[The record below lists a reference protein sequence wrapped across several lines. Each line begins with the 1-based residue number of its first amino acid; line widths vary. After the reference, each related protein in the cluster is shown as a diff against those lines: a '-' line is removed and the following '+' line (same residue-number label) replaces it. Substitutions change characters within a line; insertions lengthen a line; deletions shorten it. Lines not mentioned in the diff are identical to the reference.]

1 MDFLNNIYN
10 TVTSI
15 FSQNDEGI
23 KTKSIQIL
31 NYLEENINDNVFPV
45 IQQCEDKIALLKSR
59 DSSKE
64 FSIIKSS
71 LKVSGVKDLIA
82 KYKTYVT
89 DVNTNIRTLQDS
101 VNAIMT
107 NTVNEKTMNYA
118 QYSLFSSLETIAANI
133 DVGLR
138 IINHMLLNNK
148 DTLTSTNEIKKMF
161 DSLPLFK
168 VEVIDNKRNIKQ
180 KVEDIKKLPKTNIF
194 DVVNSNAPE
203 ATIKASLPD
212 FKGFTGNPIYTFR
225 KWLVRKDAEKLNRLE
240 ILKSEINNR
249 ILELE
254 EEKAGASS
262 ENLETI
268 RKQIEWYE
276 EKRNKV
282 DAEIQKIEND

>member
-168 VEVIDNKRNIKQ
+168 VEVIDNKRNVKQ